1 MPPRIFIQR
10 GISIGQDPQFD
21 SKMHLCC
28 KCQPSALPC
37 GHLPENLLSVPSF
50 IDPRC
55 LPHLTRPSSG
65 GGGLETQPPGT
76 AGSATLSGVPG
87 RFKLP
92 EEGGMVLQNKG
103 EGDLGWQKT
112 PSRLPGTSSPESQGP
127 GSTGLAPNMPSPKSQ
142 YIFCRLGRMAS
153 LMKEKTTRMPKRLPR
168 LPLVK

>member
-65 GGGLETQPPGT
+65 GGGWRHSLLAQQALPPSLVSLADSSSLRRVGWCFRTKGRETWDGRRHPPGFQALVAQNPRDLALRVLPPT
-76 AGSATLSGVPG
+76 CPPQRVSISSADWV
-87 RFKLP
+87 
-92 EEGGMVLQNKG
+92 
-103 EGDLGWQKT
+103 GW
-112 PSRLPGTSSPESQGP
+112 
-127 GSTGLAPNMPSPKSQ
+127 
-142 YIFCRLGRMAS
+142 
-153 LMKEKTTRMPKRLPR
+153 
-168 LPLVK
+168 PL